1 MKHTLSE
8 NFQMTL
14 YIIFIF
20 DSQFSFTHNVIFLTV
35 ALLTFKQY
43 QPLSANKSVLKFKIP
58 KQGSVILQFI
68 IHGQQNQLL

>member
-43 QPLSANKSVLKFKIP
+43 NST
-58 KQGSVILQFI
+58 
-68 IHGQQNQLL
+68 